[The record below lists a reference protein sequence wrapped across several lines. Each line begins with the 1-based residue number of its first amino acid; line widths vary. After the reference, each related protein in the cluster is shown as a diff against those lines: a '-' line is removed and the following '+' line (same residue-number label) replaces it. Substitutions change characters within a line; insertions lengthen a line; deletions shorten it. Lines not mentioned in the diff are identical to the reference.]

1 VEQKITEKQLE
12 LLSVFQEIEKL
23 ENSFSYFK
31 KQVVD
36 EIRSLEEIKP
46 LIEERIKSLNIEDKG
61 IREFD
66 YNDVLGDLDSLIK
79 ESCNLNDDDR
89 PHLALIYHKATFY
102 DVNKELKLAQER
114 MAIETKNFDD
124 KISKLKERKEIMEK
138 DIYFLLHRCEE
149 VVNNEDLSKETPR
162 PLCCKKTSGFPVLEN
177 QVEVAQSKEET
188 DVKNNPI
195 SWKNK
200 LEGLFIKEFH
210 K

>member
-1 VEQKITEKQLE
+1 MEQKITEKQLE